1 MESDEALS
9 HVDRPQQS
17 QADDIQP
24 QRADQTTETPPIRD
38 TIAPETA
45 EHDGRSSDSTEDL
58 NSFQEASDFIPL
70 EETPSGYPEL
80 DWKPLVLHKWCLLLV
95 IAFFVA
101 CLTGLAII
109 VRVNHTRPELLH
121 VARTPSRLAFKY
133 VPVAA
138 GTITSI
144 WWRSLAQSYLHL
156 IPYISMASAANA
168 PKGRAS
174 RANRTIHAVG
184 SLEAF
189 FPTPHSLGRLIK
201 ERHILTVITFL
212 TSFLVIPFLTPLKN
226 ALFQTIQDPEGWT
239 IHVSNKIACITITLY
254 CLMTA
259 STISILIRLWSV
271 RTGLKWEVASIAS
284 QLALVQNSNVYGP
297 FRGLEFEH
305 ARGFR
310 KNVGSWHLEYGVLRL
325 GYWKVVRGE
334 EEMIW
339 HGVRF
344 YKPKGAT
351 GYTFIS
357 FGNMLIICKVLAQT
371 KTASCENQA
380 STLERGARTTITE
393 VSSNIRHMHSIS
405 SSHSTD
411 EAPLNFEGCEVQ
423 HPERFRYALVYAN
436 HWDSVLAFLLAIGV
450 ALFITCIFGIC
461 RNIVNKGFDFTP
473 SVPRTHIAL
482 VQEILFAFLPALFFN
497 MFCMEIH
504 ATAYFYRLLQPI
516 ANMENPVSAEES
528 VLLDYAGQ
536 NAASATL
543 TAAKNKHWRVAWF
556 NFLDGLSALPFVLI
570 AGAFTAQE
578 TSAGWHVTVAP
589 GSFYTLFALLIIY
602 CVSLVLCRPPP
613 EYRTPI
619 MIPTLAELLT
629 LCYDSQI
636 LDGNEFS
643 VQDPSDRQIHLVS
656 KVHLA
661 KRKYRFGLYMGRDGR
676 RHLGF
681 DATSEKA
688 TECGTPPVYGIE
700 PGWAIYFS
708 FKPLWLRYPA
718 VKYPEGDDVTL

>member
-344 YKPKGAT
+344 YKPK
-351 GYTFIS
+351 
-357 FGNMLIICKVLAQT
+357 
-371 KTASCENQA
+371 
-380 STLERGARTTITE
+380 
-393 VSSNIRHMHSIS
+393 
-405 SSHSTD
+405 